1 MEKEKAYFLPRTGT
15 NLNLFNFPRKC
26 LWMSKREDSLLKVL
40 VIIEGYRKETEN
52 SCLSPEGLPIHPKRA
67 RHLQIP
73 VNFLNKLIQS
83 FKTAG
88 LKRQKIKI
96 WKISKSICWKASEA
110 SAGCCG
116 YKLFPN
122 ELFGESAT
130 LENKHWNNEGEDNEF
145 E

>member
-1 MEKEKAYFLPRTGT
+1 
-15 NLNLFNFPRKC
+15 
-26 LWMSKREDSLLKVL
+26 MSKREDSLLKVL

-96 WKISKSICWKASEA
+96 
-110 SAGCCG
+110 
-116 YKLFPN
+116 
-122 ELFGESAT
+122 
-130 LENKHWNNEGEDNEF
+130 
-145 E
+145 